1 MSGTFVFPFLTQR
14 KAVEWMNKLASVAS
28 LFSFTSKLAVHAC
41 VEGVFKQNS
50 CIVQPLNDQQM
61 LKNTVTL

>member
-1 MSGTFVFPFLTQR
+1 
-14 KAVEWMNKLASVAS
+14 MNKLASVAS